1 MTPEDVSARF
11 PTAACGATR
20 LTWQR
25 RLLSAYRKSRHR
37 IRFLYLG
44 TSLAILFAACGG
56 DSSDTLP
63 SVLLPADTAR
73 SPDDYSVAIADEP
86 PPESE
91 PGFDIIGPVWDIR
104 GPGPPDGEL
113 LTIELP
119 APGDLPPD
127 VDPTELKIA
136 SFHPAFGD
144 GTAFWVIADDVE
156 HDQQRA
162 VLSTQ
167 TGGVGLFAIAVPNGY
182 WTTTLSR
189 DGNYR
194 IHYVSD
200 PASDRAA
207 EPEYVALLR
216 DELEDA
222 RRWMVDNG
230 YREPKDT
237 FGGPQPVYLVPLIG
251 GPGLTEPSNLGSV
264 MKLDN
269 QLHRTPGAVPG
280 AVTHE
285 LFHLSQR
292 RARFDPQ
299 REGTWIREATAE
311 YVAVQRL
318 GISGARP
325 HIDTSCGNYARSV
338 LDTRG
343 INEYQNWT
351 FVAFLEHLHAG
362 FVRRFFE
369 SAGGP
374 GDGVGT
380 LRELAGSPLNE
391 VMAQYAGS
399 YRLLQDYFSGG
410 GISCPAPVS
419 VEVQALDG
427 RSYHMPPLAGLVVLA
442 DMGTPRR
449 VKLAIEPSGG
459 AEVILWGFFG
469 GVREQLQPTDT
480 GTPGRLVYDLD
491 CAATR
496 TDTANPLV
504 RIALLLGTGEEA
516 AEVELSV
523 EVGEAC

>member
-1 MTPEDVSARF
+1 MTPEEVPARC
-11 PTAACGATR
+11 PTAAYGAARLAWQTR
-20 LTWQR
+20 P
-25 RLLSAYRKSRHR
+25 LSVYRESRCR

-44 TSLAILFAACGG
+44 ASLAILFAACGG
-56 DSSDTLP
+56 GSRAPDP
-63 SVLLPADTAR
+63 SALAPAGSAI
-73 SPDDYSVAIADEP
+73 SPDDYSFTVVDDP
-86 PPESE
+86 PAEGE
-91 PGFDIIGPVWDIR
+91 PGFDIVGPVWEMR

-119 APGDLPPD
+119 APGNLPPD
-127 VDPTELKIA
+127 VDHSELKIA
-136 SFHPAFGD
+136 SFHPAVGD
-144 GTAFWVIADDVE
+144 GAAFWVMADDVE
-156 HDQQRA
+156 HDQRRA

-167 TGGVGLFAIAVPNGY
+167 TGGVGLFAVAVANGY

-200 PASDRAA
+200 VASDRAA
-207 EPEYVALLR
+207 APEYVALLR

-269 QLHRTPGAVPG
+269 QLYRSPDAVPG

-292 RARFDPQ
+292 QARFNPQ
-299 REGTWIREATAE
+299 QEGTWIREATAE
-311 YVAVQRL
+311 YVTVQRL

-343 INEYQNWT
+343 INEYHNWT
-351 FVAFLEHLHAG
+351 FVAFLEHLQPG
-362 FVRRFFE
+362 FVKRFFQA
-369 SAGGP
+369 AGGS

-380 LRELAGSPLNE
+380 LRELAGAPLNE
-391 VMAQYAGS
+391 IMARYAGS

-410 GISCPAPVS
+410 GISCPAPPS
-419 VEVQALDG
+419 VDVERLDG
-427 RSYHMPPLAGLVVLA
+427 RAYYVPPLAGLVVLA
-442 DMGTPRR
+442 DLETPRR
-449 VKLAIEPSGG
+449 VNLTIDPSGG

-469 GVREQLQPTDT
+469 DVREQLQPTGT
-480 GTPGRLVYDLD
+480 GAQGRLVYELD
-491 CAATR
+491 CTGSGSAGAA
-496 TDTANPLV
+496 PLS
-504 RIALLLGTGEEA
+504 RIALLFGSGEEA
-516 AEVELSV
+516 AEIGLAVEL
-523 EVGEAC
+523 GDLC

>member
-1 MTPEDVSARF
+1 MTPEEVSARC
-11 PTAACGATR
+11 PTAAYGAKRLAWQTR
-20 LTWQR
+20 PLNV
-25 RLLSAYRKSRHR
+25 YRKSRRR

-56 DSSDTLP
+56 GSRATLP

-73 SPDDYSVAIADEP
+73 SPDDYSFTIADDP
-86 PPESE
+86 PAERE
-91 PGFDIIGPVWDIR
+91 PGFDIVGPVWDIR
-104 GPGPPDGEL
+104 GPAPPGGEL

-136 SFHPAFGD
+136 SFHPAVGD
-144 GTAFWVIADDVE
+144 GTAFWVMADDVE
-156 HDQQRA
+156 HDQRRA

-167 TGGVGLFAIAVPNGY
+167 TSGVGLFAVAVPNGY

-189 DGNYR
+189 NGNYR

-269 QLHRTPGAVPG
+269 QLYRSPDAVPG

-299 REGTWIREATAE
+299 QEGTWIREATAE
-311 YVAVQRL
+311 YVTVQRL

-343 INEYQNWT
+343 INEYHNWT
-351 FVAFLEHLHAG
+351 FVAFLEHRQPG
-362 FVRRFFE
+362 FVKRFFQ
-369 SAGGP
+369 SAGGS

-380 LRELAGSPLNE
+380 LRELAGVPLNQI
-391 VMAQYAGS
+391 MAQYAGS

-410 GISCPAPVS
+410 GISCPAPPS
-419 VEVQALDG
+419 IDVESLDG
-427 RSYHMPPLAGLVVLA
+427 RAYYVPPLAGLVVLA
-442 DMGTPRR
+442 DLETPRR

-469 GVREQLQPTDT
+469 GVREQLQPTGT
-480 GTPGRLVYDLD
+480 GTQGRLVYDLD
-491 CAATR
+491 CPGSRSAGAA
-496 TDTANPLV
+496 PLS

-516 AEVELSV
+516 AEIELAVELGDV
-523 EVGEAC
+523 C